1 MVRLKSSTIILD
13 SLKHVQAGRSHK
25 SSSHNCMSKSVGKRQ
40 KIIYINEKRKSF
52 YAM

>member
-1 MVRLKSSTIILD
+1 MVRLKSSAIVSG
-13 SLKHVQAGRSHK
+13 SLKHVQAGRSYK
-25 SSSHNCMSKSVGKRQ
+25 SSSHNCMSKSVGKRR